1 MTPPKPKP
9 FTITLISIFLL
20 LATNLAIASS
30 NSQDQHSN
38 PVNKGDSGSMIFKF
52 DDNTSM
58 ILHIKFSLRFYQ
70 SIMGKSLSRD
80 AFAFP

>member
-1 MTPPKPKP
+1 MTLPKTKP
-9 FTITLISIFLL
+9 FITSLFSIFLL
-20 LATNLAIASS
+20 LATNFAIASS
-30 NSQDQHSN
+30 NSQEKQSN
-38 PVNKGDSGSMIFKF
+38 PLNEADSGSMIFKF